1 MIFYRAERR
10 ALRPVVLKKFAGF
23 IMTVIQPVYLNESP
37 SHSPAIASIN
47 EEAFGPGRFVRAA
60 ERVRE
65 QGPHDPRLS
74 YIAVMDD
81 MVVGSVRLTPV
92 MAGSVAGHLLGP
104 LAVRPSFKNLG
115 IGKELVRI
123 SVAEALRQGSE
134 GVVLVGDAPY
144 YGPLGFEPVTAKL
157 RFPGPV
163 DSARVLVASNSDDTQ
178 ERLHGKI
185 HWRPAG

>member
-1 MIFYRAERR
+1 
-10 ALRPVVLKKFAGF
+10 
-23 IMTVIQPVYLNESP
+23 MTAIQPVYLNESP
-37 SHSPAIASIN
+37 SHNSIIDRIN

-74 YIAVMDD
+74 FIAIMDD
-81 MVVGSVRLTPV
+81 TVVGSVRLTPV
-92 MAGSVAGHLLGP
+92 MAGSVSGHLLGP
-104 LAVRPSFKNLG
+104 LAVRPSYKNLG

-144 YGPLGFEPVTAKL
+144 YCPLGFEPVKAKI

-163 DSARVLVASNSDDTQ
+163 DAARILVASNRDDTQ

-185 HWRPAG
+185 HWRPCD

>member
-1 MIFYRAERR
+1 
-10 ALRPVVLKKFAGF
+10 
-23 IMTVIQPVYLNESP
+23 MTVIQPVYLNESP
-37 SHSPAIASIN
+37 CHNPIIDSIN

-74 YIAVMDD
+74 FIAMMDD
-81 MVVGSVRLTPV
+81 TVVGSVRMTPV
-92 MAGSVAGHLLGP
+92 MAGSVMGHLLGP

-134 GVVLVGDAPY
+134 AVVLVGDAPY
-144 YGPLGFEPVTAKL
+144 YGPLGFEPVKARL

-163 DSARVLVASNSDDTQ
+163 DAARILVASNRDDTQ
-178 ERLHGKI
+178 DRLQGTI
-185 HWRPAG
+185 HWRADN

>member
-1 MIFYRAERR
+1 
-10 ALRPVVLKKFAGF
+10 
-23 IMTVIQPVYLNESP
+23 MTVIQPVYLNESP
-37 SHSPAIASIN
+37 SHQQTIETIN

-74 YIAVMDD
+74 FIAVMDD
-81 MVVGSVRLTPV
+81 AVVGSVRLTPV
-92 MAGSVAGHLLGP
+92 MAGSVSGHLLGP
-104 LAVRPSFKNLG
+104 LAVRPAFKNLG

-134 GVVLVGDAPY
+134 AVVLVGDAPY
-144 YGPLGFEPVTAKL
+144 YCPLGFEPVKARL

-163 DSARVLVASNSDDTQ
+163 DAARILVASNRDDTQ
-178 ERLHGKI
+178 DRLHGKI
-185 HWRPAG
+185 HWRP